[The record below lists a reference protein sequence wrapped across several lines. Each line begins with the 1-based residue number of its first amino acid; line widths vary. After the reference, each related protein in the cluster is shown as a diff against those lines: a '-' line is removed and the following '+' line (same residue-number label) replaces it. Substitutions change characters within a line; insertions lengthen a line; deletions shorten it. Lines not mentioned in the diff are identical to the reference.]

1 MRQGE
6 ILYFSF
12 RFAKKKKAKL
22 MQCGILKIWWIIIS
36 LENYNMPE

>member
-12 RFAKKKKAKL
+12 RFDKKKAKL
-22 MQCGILKIWWIIIS
+22 MQCGILNIWWIIFS
-36 LENYNMPE
+36 LEMYNMPE